1 MNDGSR
7 HFASLPECMP
17 WNILRDH
24 LATLEGATVTR
35 FLTDGVTEVWID
47 FEYSE
52 QQFSINN
59 QLGEYWFF
67 VKDPSCDAVILE
79 RVVMHCSGLLRH

>member
-7 HFASLPECMP
+7 HFASLPECEP
-17 WNILRDH
+17 WSILREH

-35 FLTDGVTEVWID
+35 FLTDNVTEVWID
-47 FEYSE
+47 FEYSD

-67 VKDPSCDAVILE
+67 VRNPSCDEVILK
-79 RVVMHCSGLLRH
+79 RVVTHCSGLLIH